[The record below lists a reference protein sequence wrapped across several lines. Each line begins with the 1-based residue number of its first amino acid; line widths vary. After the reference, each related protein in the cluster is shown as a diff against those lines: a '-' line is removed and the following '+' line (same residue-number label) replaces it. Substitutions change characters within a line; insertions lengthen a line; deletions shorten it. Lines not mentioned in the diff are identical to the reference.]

1 MSNTKLKPNNTN
13 LIGEQQNGDLMQGGF
28 QASVKKIKSN
38 NVKAAQKRIISGAPN
53 ELDHFPYTVMSN

>member
-38 NVKAAQKRIISGAPN
+38 NVKTS
-53 ELDHFPYTVMSN
+53 